1 MGETVSEAE
10 TDSAI
15 KQEVHKARLADAVIA
30 VSEHE
35 ADYFRAHEN
44 KTTVVAGHAI
54 RPRLTENAFAS
65 RKDLLFVGALREDDS
80 PNVDSLMWFI
90 EQCWPAIRT
99 AEPEIRLVVV
109 GDNTAPSLNEINDTR
124 IVFKDRQ
131 ASIESFYDAC
141 RIFIAPTRFAAGI
154 PHKVHEAA
162 ANGLPSVVTPLLAGQ
177 LTWSH
182 DSELLVAESA
192 EQFAE
197 QCLRLYRSPELWAR
211 LQAGGLSAVSRDCSE
226 EAFSEA
232 IFSVVKQRAKTSAS

>member
-1 MGETVSEAE
+1 
-10 TDSAI
+10 
-15 KQEVHKARLADAVIA
+15 
-30 VSEHE
+30 
-35 ADYFRAHEN
+35 
-44 KTTVVAGHAI
+44 
-54 RPRLTENAFAS
+54 
-65 RKDLLFVGALREDDS
+65 
-80 PNVDSLMWFI
+80 
-90 EQCWPAIRT
+90 
-99 AEPEIRLVVV
+99 VV
-109 GDNTAPSLNEINDTR
+109 GDNTAPSLNEISDTR
-124 IVFKDRQ
+124 IVFKGRQ

>member
-1 MGETVSEAE
+1 M
-10 TDSAI
+10 
-15 KQEVHKARLADAVIA
+15 HKARLADAVIA

-35 ADYFRAHEN
+35 ADYFRTHEN

-109 GDNTAPSLNEINDTR
+109 GDNTAPSLNEISDTR
-124 IVFKDRQ
+124 IVFKGRQ